1 MSTNKA
7 ENLFSQLK
15 RTGRSV
21 ACAALRKKATALR
34 LVSPLTPMASKAS
47 SISCCVR
54 SHGSRDDDDRVKLPF
69 DPEEALRALL
79 AVDPDAEPGE
89 DDDSPG
95 DEQRPPAD

>member
-1 MSTNKA
+1 
-7 ENLFSQLK
+7 
-15 RTGRSV
+15 
-21 ACAALRKKATALR
+21 
-34 LVSPLTPMASKAS
+34 
-47 SISCCVR
+47 VR